1 MKKYLIAAALALTL
15 VPAPARG
22 DWLFTP
28 SLGTT
33 FGADTNGREHFTYGA
48 ALGWMGEGIFGWEA
62 DLSFTPEFF
71 EGNDDDFDL
80 DGGSNVVT
88 AMGNVIIGLP
98 FGGQRDA
105 GFRPYVTAGL
115 GMLQTE
121 ARDSADLVRLDNSEF
136 GFNAGVGAMGFFT
149 DHVGIRGDV
158 RYLRSFV
165 DPDEDNEFDIDVG
178 RFDYWRAAGGIT
190 FRW

>member
-1 MKKYLIAAALALTL
+1 MKKYLFGVALLMAT

-28 SLGTT
+28 SIGPT

-48 ALGWMGEGIFGWEA
+48 AIGWMSSGIFGWEA

-71 EGNDDDFDL
+71 EGDDDDFDF
-80 DGGSNVVT
+80 DGGSNVIT
-88 AMGNVIIGLP
+88 AMGNAIVGVP
-98 FGGQRDA
+98 FGGQKDA

-115 GMLQTE
+115 GMLQTD
-121 ARDSADLVRLDNSEF
+121 ARTSDDLFHVDNSEF
-136 GFNAGVGAMGFFT
+136 GFNVGAGALGFFT
-149 DHVGIRGDV
+149 DHVGLRGDL

-165 DPDEDNEFDIDVG
+165 DPDEDNEFDISVG
-178 RFDYWRAAGGIT
+178 KFDYWRATAGLT